1 MSEESEQVTESAQ
14 SEQPA
19 APALRVVRG
28 DPTPE
33 ELAALVAVLG
43 AMGGDEA
50 PAPRPAS
57 VWAAPARRHREPHR
71 HGAGGWRASSLP
83 R

>member
-1 MSEESEQVTESAQ
+1 MSEESEQL
-14 SEQPA
+14 EQPV

-43 AMGGDEA
+43 AMSGEEA
-50 PAPRPAS
+50 PAPRRTS
-57 VWAAPARRHREPHR
+57 VWSSPARRHREPHR
-71 HGAGGWRASSLP
+71 HGAGRWWASSLP